1 MVKMLGKHALA
12 QMLVAEGVEY
22 IFGNPGTSETPFLD
36 GLQDYPQLRYIQA
49 LQEGTA
55 VGMADGYARATG
67 KPAFA
72 NIHIAGGLANGI
84 SALYNAFRGG
94 TPLVLTAGNSDTRML
109 ISEPVLSGDL
119 VEMTKQYTKWSTEIR
134 HASDIPVAIR
144 RAFKEAK
151 TPPSGPVFVSF
162 PWDTMDEEIEFE
174 ATPSAEGYFRIRPDT
189 AAVARA
195 TEILASAQNPVIV
208 VGDRV
213 AQSGAVD
220 AVVQVAEQTGARVL
234 ATSYSEVNFPTG
246 HPQWGGMLNLN
257 SPATA
262 RQFENADVVLAVGTD
277 VFASFLYVDV
287 PFLKPD
293 TRLIHLDS
301 AYWEI
306 EKNYPTEVG
315 ILADPGAGMADLAA
329 SLDSEMNGSQREAA
343 ATRAATRAATL
354 ADARRRGDERY
365 QERIKPTW
373 DNLPM
378 PVERMMHELAAAVPP
393 NTIVADEAV
402 TSRPA
407 VNRAFEFT
415 KPGDIYG
422 IRGGA
427 LGWGMPGAL
436 GVKLAHPDRP
446 VLAVVGD
453 GASMYTVQALWTAS
467 RYNIPVVYAIC
478 NNQAYRILKV
488 NMEVYLRD
496 MLDDRERDSEYV
508 GMEFANRLDLAM
520 MAQAMG
526 VHGERVDDPNEIGPA
541 VKRAFDSGRPALLD
555 ITISGAL

>member
-1 MVKMLGKHALA
+1 MARMTGKHTLA

-36 GLQDYPQLRYIQA
+36 GLQDFPQLQYIQA

-84 SALYNAFRGG
+84 SGLYNAFRGG

-119 VEMTKQYTKWSTEIR
+119 VEMTKQYTKWSVEIR

-151 TPPSGPVFVSF
+151 TPPTGPVFVSF
-162 PWDTMDEEIEFE
+162 PWDTLDEEIDFE
-174 ATPSAEGYFRIRPDT
+174 AVPSSDGYFRIRPDA
-189 AAVARA
+189 AAVDRA
-195 TEILASAQNPVIV
+195 TELLAGAENPVIV
-208 VGDRV
+208 LGDRV
-213 AQSGAVD
+213 AQSGAVEQ
-220 AVVQVAEQTGARVL
+220 VVRVAEQTGARVV
-234 ATSYSEVNFPTG
+234 ATSYSEVNFPTA

-262 RQFENADVVLAVGTD
+262 RQFQNADVVMAVGTD

-287 PFLKPD
+287 PFLNPD
-293 TRLIHLDS
+293 TKLIHLDS
-301 AYWEI
+301 NYWEI
-306 EKNYPTEVG
+306 EKSYPTEVG
-315 ILADPGAGMADLAA
+315 IMADPAAGMADLAV
-329 SLDSEMNGSQREAA
+329 SLESSMTGGQREAA
-343 ATRAATRAATL
+343 ATRAATLAA
-354 ADARRRGDERY
+354 ARERDAERY
-365 QERIKPTW
+365 QERIKATW
-373 DNLPM
+373 DNAPM

-407 VNRAFEFT
+407 VNRAFDFE

-427 LGWGMPGAL
+427 LGWAMPGAL

-496 MLDDRERDSEYV
+496 MLDDRERDSAYV

-526 VHGERVDDPNEIGPA
+526 VHGERVDDPAEIGPA
-541 VKRAFDSGRPALLD
+541 VKRAFDSGKPALLD

>member
-1 MVKMLGKHALA
+1 MTRMLGKHALA
-12 QMLVAEGVEY
+12 EMLVAEGVEY

-36 GLQDYPQLRYIQA
+36 GLQDYPQLQYIQA

-84 SALYNAFRGG
+84 SGLYNAFRGG

-109 ISEPVLSGDL
+109 INEPVLSGDL
-119 VEMTKQYTKWSTEIR
+119 VEMTEQYTKWSVEVR

-151 TPPSGPVFVSF
+151 TPPTGPVFVSF
-162 PWDTMDEEIEFE
+162 PWDTLDEEVDFE
-174 ATPSAEGYFRIRPDT
+174 AVGSSEGFFRIRPDA
-189 AAVARA
+189 AAVERA
-195 TEILASAQNPVIV
+195 TELLASAENPVIV

-213 AQSGAVD
+213 AQAGAVEQ
-220 AVVQVAEQTGARVL
+220 VVRVAEQTGARVV
-234 ATSYSEVNFPTG
+234 ATSYSEVNFPTA

-262 RQFENADVVLAVGTD
+262 RQFQNADVVMAVGTD

-287 PFLKPD
+287 PFLQPGTK
-293 TRLIHLDS
+293 LIHLDS
-301 AYWEI
+301 NYWEI
-306 EKNYPTEVG
+306 EKSYPTEVG
-315 ILADPGAGMADLAA
+315 IMADPAAGMADLAA
-329 SLDSEMNGSQREAA
+329 SLDSEMTGSQREAA
-343 ATRAATRAATL
+343 ATRAATLSAARER
-354 ADARRRGDERY
+354 DAERY

-393 NTIVADEAV
+393 DTIVADEAV

-407 VNRAFEFT
+407 LNRAFDFE

-427 LGWGMPGAL
+427 LGWAMPGAL

-496 MLDDRERDSEYV
+496 MLDDRERDSDYV
-508 GMEFANRLDLAM
+508 GMDFANRLDLAM

-526 VHGERVDDPNEIGPA
+526 VHGERVDDPTEIGPA
-541 VKRAFDSGRPALLD
+541 IKRAFESGRPALLD

>member
-1 MVKMLGKHALA
+1 MPRMLGKHALA
-12 QMLVAEGVEY
+12 EMLVAEGVEY

-36 GLQDYPQLRYIQA
+36 GLQDYPRLRYIQA

-67 KPAFA
+67 QPAFA

-84 SALYNAFRGG
+84 SGLYNAFRGG

-119 VEMTKQYTKWSTEIR
+119 VAMTAQYTKWSVEIR

-151 TPPSGPVFVSF
+151 TPPTGPVFISF
-162 PWDTMDEEIEFE
+162 PWDTLDEEIDFE
-174 ATPSAEGYFRIRPDT
+174 PAASSDGYFRIRPD
-189 AAVARA
+189 AAAIARA
-195 TEILASAQNPVIV
+195 TELLAGAENPVII

-213 AQSGAVD
+213 AQSGAVSQ
-220 AVVQVAEQTGARVL
+220 VVQVAEQTGARVV
-234 ATSYSEVNFPTG
+234 ATAYSEVNFPTT

-257 SPATA
+257 SPDTA
-262 RQFENADVVLAVGTD
+262 RQFDQVDVALAVGTD

-287 PFLKPD
+287 PFLPPGA
-293 TRLIHLDS
+293 RLIHLDS
-301 AYWEI
+301 KYWEI
-306 EKNYPTEVG
+306 EKTYPTEVG
-315 ILADPGAGMADLAA
+315 ILADPAAGLTDLAA
-329 SLDSEMNGSQREAA
+329 ALDDALTGSQREAA
-343 ATRAATRAATL
+343 ATRAAGLAAARQRDHDRYRERLRAA
-354 ADARRRGDERY
+354 
-365 QERIKPTW
+365 W
-373 DNLPM
+373 DNRPM
-378 PVERMMHELAAAVPP
+378 PVERMMRELAAAAPP
-393 NTIVADEAV
+393 DTVIADEAV

-407 VNRAFEFT
+407 LNRAFDFER
-415 KPGDIYG
+415 PGDIYG

-427 LGWGMPGAL
+427 LGWAMPGAL

-453 GASMYTVQALWTAS
+453 GASMYTVQALWTAC

-496 MLDDRERDSEYV
+496 MLDDRERASDYV
-508 GMEFANRLDLAM
+508 GMDFANRLDLAM

-526 VHGERVDDPNEIGPA
+526 VHGERIDDPAEIGPA
-541 VKRAFDSGRPALLD
+541 LTRAFASGKPALLD
-555 ITISGAL
+555 ISISGAL

>member
-1 MVKMLGKHALA
+1 MARMLGKHALA
-12 QMLVAEGVEY
+12 EMLVAEGVEY

-36 GLQDYPQLRYIQA
+36 GLQDYPQLQYVQA

-84 SALYNAFRGG
+84 SGLYNAFRGG

-119 VEMTKQYTKWSTEIR
+119 VEMTEQYTKWSVEVR

-151 TPPSGPVFVSF
+151 TPPTGPVFVSF
-162 PWDTMDEEIEFE
+162 PWNTLDEEIEFDV
-174 ATPSAEGYFRIRPDT
+174 APSSEGYFRIRPD
-189 AAVARA
+189 ANAVAKA
-195 TEILASAQNPVIV
+195 TELLASAENPVIV

-213 AQSGAVD
+213 AQAGAVEQ
-220 AVVQVAEQTGARVL
+220 VVQVAEQTGARVV
-234 ATSYSEVNFPTG
+234 ATSYSEVNFPTA

-293 TRLIHLDS
+293 GRLIHLDS
-301 AYWEI
+301 NYWEI
-306 EKNYPTEVG
+306 EKSYPTEVG
-315 ILADPGAGMADLAA
+315 MLADPAAGMADLAE
-329 SLDSEMNGSQREAA
+329 SLEGAMTGSQREAA
-343 ATRAATRAATL
+343 ATRAATLAAGRERDH
-354 ADARRRGDERY
+354 ARY
-365 QERIKPTW
+365 QERIKANW
-373 DNLPM
+373 ESRPM
-378 PVERMMHELAAAVPP
+378 PVERMMHELAAAVPAD
-393 NTIVADEAV
+393 TIIADEAV

-407 VNRAFEFT
+407 VNRAFDFA

-427 LGWGMPGAL
+427 LGWAMPGAL

-496 MLDDRERDSEYV
+496 MLDDRERDSDYV
-508 GMEFANRLDLAM
+508 GMDFANRLDLAM

-526 VHGERVDDPNEIGPA
+526 VHGERIDDPAEIAPA
-541 VKRAFDSGRPALLD
+541 VTRAFESGRPALLD
-555 ITISGAL
+555 ISISGAL

>member
-1 MVKMLGKHALA
+1 MARMLGKHALA

-36 GLQDYPQLRYIQA
+36 GLQDYPQLQYIQA

-84 SALYNAFRGG
+84 SGLYNAFRGG

-109 ISEPVLSGDL
+109 INEPVLSGDL
-119 VEMTKQYTKWSTEIR
+119 VEMTEQYTKWSVEIR

-151 TPPSGPVFVSF
+151 TPPTGPVFVSF
-162 PWDTMDEEIEFE
+162 PWDTLDEEVDFE
-174 ATPSAEGYFRIRPDT
+174 AVGSSEGFFRIRPDA
-189 AAVARA
+189 AAVDRA
-195 TEILASAQNPVIV
+195 TELLAGAENPVIV

-213 AQSGAVD
+213 AQSGAVEP
-220 AVVQVAEQTGARVL
+220 VVRVAELTGARVV
-234 ATSYSEVNFPTG
+234 ATSYSEVNFPTS

-293 TRLIHLDS
+293 TKLIHMDS
-301 AYWEI
+301 NYWEI
-306 EKNYPTEVG
+306 EKSYPTDVG
-315 ILADPGAGMADLAA
+315 IMADPAAGMADLAA
-329 SLDSEMNGSQREAA
+329 SLEDGMTGSQREAA
-343 ATRAATRAATL
+343 ATRAATLAA
-354 ADARRRGDERY
+354 ARQRDAERY
-365 QERIKPTW
+365 QERIKATW
-373 DNLPM
+373 DNRPM

-393 NTIVADEAV
+393 DTIVADEAV

-407 VNRAFEFT
+407 VNRAFDFE

-427 LGWGMPGAL
+427 LGWAMPGAL

-496 MLDDRERDSEYV
+496 MLDDRERESDYV

-526 VHGERVDDPNEIGPA
+526 VHGERVDDPSEIGPA
-541 VKRAFDSGRPALLD
+541 VKRAFESGKPALLD

>member
-84 SALYNAFRGG
+84 SGLYNAFRGG

-343 ATRAATRAATL
+343 ATRAATL

-427 LGWGMPGAL
+427 LGWAMPGAL

-541 VKRAFDSGRPALLD
+541 VKRAFDSDRPALLD

>member
-1 MVKMLGKHALA
+1 MARMLGKHALA
-12 QMLVAEGVEY
+12 EMLVAEGVEY

-36 GLQDYPQLRYIQA
+36 GLQDYPQLQYVQA

-84 SALYNAFRGG
+84 SGLYNAFRGG

-119 VEMTKQYTKWSTEIR
+119 VEMTEQYTKWSVEVR

-151 TPPSGPVFVSF
+151 TPPTGPVFVSF
-162 PWDTMDEEIEFE
+162 PWNTLDEEIDFD
-174 ATPSAEGYFRIRPDT
+174 AQPSSEGYFRIRPDT
-189 AAVARA
+189 NAVARA
-195 TEILASAQNPVIV
+195 TELLASADNPVIV

-213 AQSGAVD
+213 AQAGAVEQ
-220 AVVQVAEQTGARVL
+220 VVRVAEQTGARVV
-234 ATSYSEVNFPTG
+234 ATSYSEVNFPTA

-293 TRLIHLDS
+293 VRLIHMDS
-301 AYWEI
+301 NFWEI
-306 EKNYPTEVG
+306 EKSYPTEVG
-315 ILADPGAGMADLAA
+315 ILADPAAGMADLAE
-329 SLDSEMNGSQREAA
+329 SLDGNMTGSQREAA
-343 ATRAATRAATL
+343 ATRAATLAA
-354 ADARRRGDERY
+354 ARQRDAERY
-365 QERIKPTW
+365 QERIKANW
-373 DNLPM
+373 DNRPM
-378 PVERMMHELAAAVPP
+378 PVERMMHELADAVPP
-393 NTIVADEAV
+393 DTIIADEAV

-407 VNRAFEFT
+407 LNRAFDFEN
-415 KPGDIYG
+415 PGDIYG

-427 LGWGMPGAL
+427 LGWAMPGAL

-496 MLDDRERDSEYV
+496 MLDDRERDSDYV
-508 GMEFANRLDLAM
+508 GMDFANRLDLAM

-526 VHGERVDDPNEIGPA
+526 VHGERVDDPAEIGPA
-541 VKRAFDSGRPALLD
+541 IQRAFDSGRPALLD
-555 ITISGAL
+555 ISISGAL

>member
-1 MVKMLGKHALA
+1 MARMLGKHALA

-36 GLQDYPQLRYIQA
+36 GLQDFPQLQYVQA

-84 SALYNAFRGG
+84 SGLYNAFRGG

-109 ISEPVLSGDL
+109 IREPVLSGDL
-119 VEMTKQYTKWSTEIR
+119 VEMTQQYTKWSVEVR

-151 TPPSGPVFVSF
+151 TPPTGPVFVSF
-162 PWDTMDEEIEFE
+162 PWDTLDEEVEFE
-174 ATPSAEGYFRIRPDT
+174 AAPSSEGFFRIRPDA
-189 AAVARA
+189 AAVERA
-195 TEILASAQNPVIV
+195 TELLAGAENPVIV

-213 AQSGAVD
+213 AQSGAVEQI
-220 AVVQVAEQTGARVL
+220 VRVAEQTGARVV
-234 ATSYSEVNFPTG
+234 ATSYSEVNYPTA
-246 HPQWGGMLNLN
+246 HPQWSGMLNLN

-262 RQFENADVVLAVGTD
+262 RQFENADVVMAVGTD

-293 TRLIHLDS
+293 TKLIHLDS
-301 AYWEI
+301 NYWEI
-306 EKNYPTEVG
+306 EKSYPTEVG
-315 ILADPGAGMADLAA
+315 MMADPAAGMADLAA
-329 SLDSEMNGSQREAA
+329 SLESNMSGSQREAA
-343 ATRAATRAATL
+343 ATRAATLAA
-354 ADARRRGDERY
+354 ARERDAQRY
-365 QERIKPTW
+365 QERLAATW
-373 DNLPM
+373 DNSPM

-393 NTIVADEAV
+393 DTIVADEAV

-407 VNRAFEFT
+407 LNRAFDFE

-427 LGWGMPGAL
+427 LGWAMPGAL

-496 MLDDRERDSEYV
+496 MLDDRERDSDYV
-508 GMEFANRLDLAM
+508 GMDFANRLDLAM

-526 VHGERVDDPNEIGPA
+526 VHGERVDDPADIGPA
-541 VKRAFDSGRPALLD
+541 IKRAFESGRPALLD